1 MTEYHHLTRH
11 SPTTGRGSPDVWGI
25 YEEASGS
32 IQYVVA
38 CPETK
43 AAVVIDTVLNFDP
56 AAART
61 STESAELTLALI
73 QENGLVLN
81 RILDTHPHADHL
93 MASHWLK
100 QRTGKPNAI
109 GEKIQNIAK
118 LWREYYNE
126 PEAFQP
132 ERYFDL
138 LFANGDTFEV
148 GSLSF
153 RVILSPGHTLGSIT
167 YIVGDAVFA
176 HDTLMYPDV
185 GSSRAD
191 FPGGSAA
198 QLWESIQ
205 EILSFPRETRIF
217 IGHDYG
223 TDERP
228 EPMWE
233 ATVDEHLKFNKHV
246 KEGVTRADFIAAR
259 EKRDA
264 VLSLPDRMLYALQV
278 NLRGG
283 ALPAPEADGNSYLK
297 IPINKF

>member
-25 YEEASGS
+25 YEGASGS

-176 HDTLMYPDV
+176 HDTALLHKASDV
-185 GSSRAD
+185 RGSP
-191 FPGGSAA
+191 FPGRIYPAVSVTGIPSA
-198 QLWESIQ
+198 
-205 EILSFPRETRIF
+205 
-217 IGHDYG
+217 
-223 TDERP
+223 
-228 EPMWE
+228 
-233 ATVDEHLKFNKHV
+233 V
-246 KEGVTRADFIAAR
+246 
-259 EKRDA
+259 
-264 VLSLPDRMLYALQV
+264 
-278 NLRGG
+278 
-283 ALPAPEADGNSYLK
+283 
-297 IPINKF
+297 

>member
-1 MTEYHHLTRH
+1 MPDYQHLTRH
-11 SPTTGRGSPDVWGI
+11 SPSTGRGSPDVWGV
-25 YEEASGS
+25 YEAATGS

-43 AAVVIDTVLNFDP
+43 AAVVIDTVLDFDP

-61 STESAELTLALI
+61 STESAERILALI
-73 QENGLVLN
+73 EENGLTLT

-109 GEKIQNIAK
+109 GEKVREIAK
-118 LWREYYNE
+118 LWRDYYHE
-126 PEAFQP
+126 PGAFQT
-132 ERYFDL
+132 ERHFDA

-153 RVILSPGHTLGSIT
+153 RVMLSPGHTLGSIT
-167 YIVGDAVFA
+167 YVVGDAVFA

-198 QLWESIQ
+198 ELWDSIQ
-205 EILSFPRETRIF
+205 AILALPDGTRVF

-223 TDERP
+223 ADGRD

-233 ATVDEHLKFNKHV
+233 ATVGEHLASNKHV
-246 KEGVTRADFIAAR
+246 KKGTTKADFVATR
-259 EKRDA
+259 EERDA
-264 VLSLPDRMLYALQV
+264 TLGLPERMLHALQV

-283 ALPAPEADGNSYLK
+283 ALPEPEVDGNSYLK
-297 IPINKF
+297 IPANKF